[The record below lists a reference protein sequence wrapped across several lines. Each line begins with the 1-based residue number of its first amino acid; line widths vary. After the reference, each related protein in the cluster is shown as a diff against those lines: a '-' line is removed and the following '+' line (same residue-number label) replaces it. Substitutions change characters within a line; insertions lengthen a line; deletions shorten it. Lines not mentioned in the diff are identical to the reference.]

1 MGKASGPNWGLESD
15 LRRWME
21 PNWILD
27 SATGVIEIGSYSLFT
42 FLALTPPPLQ
52 TLAPAPPLRFL
63 TPSPPAQ
70 GPAAKGR
77 QDVHR
82 EEEDP
87 EGEGP

>member
-42 FLALTPPPLQ
+42 FLALTPPPL
-52 TLAPAPPLRFL
+52 
-63 TPSPPAQ
+63 PSPPRLAS
-70 GPAAKGR
+70 PNS
-77 QDVHR
+77 
-82 EEEDP
+82 EEVETA
-87 EGEGP
+87 

>member
-1 MGKASGPNWGLESD
+1 
-15 LRRWME
+15 LRWLL
-21 PNWILD
+21 ICALL
-27 SATGVIEIGSYSLFT
+27 LFE
-42 FLALTPPPLQ
+42 
-52 TLAPAPPLRFL
+52 
-63 TPSPPAQ
+63 SPPWAQ